1 MLRVFL
7 LNPPTKE
14 GHFIRTGRWTR
25 KSRGQQQ
32 WQPVWLAYCCGLLQ
46 RRGHKVLLL
55 DAEADGLSF
64 TETLKRIQ
72 DFNPELAVI
81 YFCQDSMKND
91 VDFGLLV
98 EKLFYLNVV
107 FVGPSAEFFKKE
119 LLSKG
124 VKLLA
129 RGEFDYTVLEL
140 AEGKSMKEIKGLS
153 WLEGT
158 IHHHNEQ
165 RKLCEGKQLEEDFP
179 FVTSIYKQ
187 FLDLNNYRQAS
198 FKHPFIDLFT
208 GRGCDW
214 GLCTFCLWAYG
225 FNQGSRKY
233 RVRSVHDVIEEL
245 KYIKKEYP
253 KVKQVFF
260 QDETMPDKRM
270 SDISNAILN
279 AKLKV
284 CWGAYVRPEISD
296 ATLKVAKKSDCRT
309 LHVGFE
315 SRNLESLK
323 AVRKGISVERMEQF
337 AKDVRKVG
345 IWTSSNFILGL
356 PHDTEEGIRKTVKWV
371 KHKIRP
377 NLVSFAYLQVYRG
390 TPIYDWLKE
399 RGCLV
404 NDKYPNYPYLSYEK
418 IRELEKWALKEYYL
432 KNPRWLLNQLR
443 SPREWRGLWNGF
455 VGFVQFF
462 REPMKNGKNKEC
474 PD

>member
-1 MLRVFL
+1 MRTVLI
-7 LNPPTKE
+7 NPPTKE
-14 GHFIRTGRWTR
+14 GHFIRSGRWTR
-25 KSRGQQQ
+25 KSRGNQQ
-32 WQPVWLAYCCGLLQ
+32 WFPIWLAYCAGLLKK
-46 RRGHKVLLL
+46 RGHEILLL
-55 DAEADGLSF
+55 DAEADNLDVYETIKKVKSF
-64 TETLKRIQ
+64 K
-72 DFNPELAVI
+72 PELGVI
-81 YFCQDSMKND
+81 YFCQDSMEND
-91 VDFGLLV
+91 VNFGTLIEEQLHL
-98 EKLFYLNVV
+98 KTI
-107 FVGPSAEFFKKE
+107 FVGPSAEFFKEE
-119 LLSKG
+119 LLTKG

-140 AEGKSMKEIKGLS
+140 AEEKPLEKIKSLS

-158 IHHHNEQ
+158 IHHHNVE

-214 GLCTFCLWAYG
+214 GRCTFCLWAYG
-225 FNQGSRKY
+225 FNQGSSKY

-245 KYIKKEYP
+245 KYIKKELP
-253 KVKQVFF
+253 QVKQVFF
-260 QDETMPDKRM
+260 QDETMSEQRM
-270 SDISNAILN
+270 SDISDAILN

-284 CWGAYVRPEISD
+284 CWGAYARPEISYK
-296 ATLKVAKKSDCRT
+296 TLKKAKKKSGCRT
-309 LHVGFE
+309 LHVGYE
-315 SRNLESLK
+315 SCNLDSLK
-323 AVRKGISVERMEQF
+323 AIRKGISVERMEQF

-356 PHDTEEGIRKTVKWV
+356 PQDTEEGIRKTVKWV

-390 TPIYDWLKE
+390 TPVYDWLKKQ
-399 RGCLV
+399 GWLV
-404 NDKYPNYPYLSYEK
+404 NDKYPSYPHLSYER
-418 IRELEKWALKEYYL
+418 ILELEKWALKEYYL
-432 KNPRWLLNQLR
+432 KNPRWILNQLK

-462 REPMKNGKNKEC
+462 REPMKNEKNKEC
-474 PD
+474 LD